1 MKKSKFI
8 VLLLLFC
15 LQPGF
20 LAAQR
25 AEAIRK
31 DVLNPRLDKVLVV
44 AHRGNWSIAPEN
56 SLAAIDSA
64 KVDIVEI
71 DIRKTKDG
79 QLVLMHDD
87 TVDRTT
93 NGTGKVKDKT
103 LAEIKQ
109 LRLKDKDGRLTEH
122 TVPTLEEAL
131 LAAKGQIMVNLDKAY
146 SIFDDVYVILKKTDT
161 ADLVI
166 MKGAQPVETVKRE
179 FGSYLDKVIYM
190 PVVTIDE
197 EKSMKVVEDYMEQL
211 HPVAFELCYR
221 NVASPVPAQME
232 RRLAGESL
240 IWYNTLWASLAGGHD
255 DEAARKDP
263 DASYGY
269 LINKLGARILQTDS
283 PAFMLDYLRSKG
295 WHD

>member
-64 KVDIVEI
+64 IRMKVDIVEI

-131 LAAKGQIMVNLDKAY
+131 LTAKGQIMVN
-146 SIFDDVYVILKKTDT
+146 
-161 ADLVI
+161 
-166 MKGAQPVETVKRE
+166 
-179 FGSYLDKVIYM
+179 LDKVIYM

-232 RRLAGESL
+232 RRLAGKSL